1 MNSMDFGSSWALWRG
16 ILRHTLW
23 MGTRKKMLYES
34 GKMEIFWKKPHWNIF
49 KNIHGW
55 HLKNCHGLDGA
66 NQVVRCFPVS
76 AFRDLSSLKLDHNCL
91 PHSMLQKMEKKGRFS
106 LVFVLFREKTACCWV
121 PCACYDVN
129 VLCILVVC
137 FDGFCLLLNEE
148 CCFCHFCC
156 KTGFC

>member
-1 MNSMDFGSSWALWRG
+1 MKENEKWKSYKDFLNFFYSYFLGFWIKLQAFEEAYLG
-16 ILRHTLW
+16 ISTLW
-23 MGTRKKMLYES
+23 WVQVKKKILYEKKN
-34 GKMEIFWKKPHWNIF
+34 GIWFWKKPHWNIF

-106 LVFVLFREKTACCWV
+106 LVFVLFRQKTACCWV

-129 VLCILVVC
+129 VLV
-137 FDGFCLLLNEE
+137 
-148 CCFCHFCC
+148 HF
-156 KTGFC
+156 GW

>member
-1 MNSMDFGSSWALWRG
+1 MNGYKTK
-16 ILRHTLW
+16 I
-23 MGTRKKMLYES
+23 LYERKMEYS
-34 GKMEIFWKKPHWNIF
+34 GKRKPHWNIF

-129 VLCILVVC
+129 VLCILVVL

-148 CCFCHFCC
+148 CLFLSFLLQDWVLLEWRVVVCWY
-156 KTGFC
+156 G